1 MKKIYPLL
9 IVLLAGLV
17 IFSCKKEEEPQLTPY
32 ELLTL
37 HVWVSDSLLANGAD
51 ASGPGQML
59 EKFNGDAEFRTDGT
73 GTFGQ
78 YTGTWTLSTDNT
90 EITIVTPELPM
101 PVIALVAELTKTSL
115 KITTGFPDIANPG
128 QTIAIR
134 MTFKSK

>member
-1 MKKIYPLL
+1 MRIIFLL
-9 IVLLAGLV
+9 LTVVLAGLV
-17 IFSCKKEEEPQLTPY
+17 LYSCKKEEPQLTPY

-51 ASGPGQML
+51 ASGPGQLL
-59 EKFNGDAEFRTDGT
+59 EKFNGEAEFRTDGT

-78 YTGTWTLSTDNT
+78 YSGTWTLSTDNT

-101 PVIALVAELTKTSL
+101 PVVALVAELTKTSL

>member
-9 IVLLAGLV
+9 FVLLAGLA
-17 IFSCKKEEEPQLTPY
+17 FFNCKEEEPPLTPY

-51 ASGPGQML
+51 AGGPGQML
-59 EKFNGDAEFRTDGT
+59 EKFNGEAEFRTDGT

-78 YTGTWTLSTDNT
+78 YTGTWTLSTDNS

-101 PVIALVAELTKTSL
+101 PVVALIAELTKTSL

-128 QTIAIR
+128 ETIAIR
-134 MTFKSK
+134 MTFKAK